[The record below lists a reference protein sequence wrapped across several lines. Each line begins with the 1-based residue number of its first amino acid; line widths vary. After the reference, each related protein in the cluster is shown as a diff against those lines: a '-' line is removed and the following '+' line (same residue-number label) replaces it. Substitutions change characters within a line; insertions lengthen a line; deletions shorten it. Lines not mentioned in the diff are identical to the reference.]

1 MTEEKKKK
9 KPRRKPVRNSP
20 LGKSGLMR
28 FSRARMYEKRAV
40 YKRISK
46 KPPVREKKKPT
57 QRYIVK
63 PIGGDKNGKRRRI
76 LKRKPVW
83 SLRCLLVDVLSGL
96 CVSFKPKLYSVV
108 RKRPRKELAPKKLF
122 KNHERKLKPSL
133 TPGTIVITLAGLH
146 RGKRCV
152 FLKQLK
158 SGLLLVT
165 GPLKLNGCPLRR
177 INQIYVIGTK
187 TKLDL
192 GDFRVPKNINDE
204 YFRRVKAKKQKKNE
218 ADIFAV
224 KKERYK
230 VSKVRKRDQAT
241 VDKAIFAA
249 IKKRDDKR
257 EICGYLATPWGLQKG
272 QFPHEMVF

>member
-76 LKRKPVW
+76 LKRKP
-83 SLRCLLVDVLSGL
+83 
-96 CVSFKPKLYSVV
+96 PKLYSVV